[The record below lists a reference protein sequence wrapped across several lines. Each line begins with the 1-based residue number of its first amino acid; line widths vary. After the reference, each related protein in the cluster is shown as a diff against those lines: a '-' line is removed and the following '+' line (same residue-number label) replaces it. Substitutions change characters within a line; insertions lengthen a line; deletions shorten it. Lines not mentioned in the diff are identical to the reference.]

1 MFEPR
6 GGMGQGGSLGI
17 FWSNSEQRTTV
28 RSAFIERWQGHSSH
42 LYRIRES
49 GDQRDGKW
57 ICTQDGLK
65 LVEKEF
71 TAPRTPG
78 CGAPLL
84 PTYPRTHVC
93 LLKARAQGV
102 RSSEAGSEVQGE
114 EA

>member
-1 MFEPR
+1 MHLLKDGKGTVHTCTE
-6 GGMGQGGSLGI
+6 
-17 FWSNSEQRTTV
+17 SERAVT
-28 RSAFIERWQGHSSH
+28 
-42 LYRIRES
+42 
-49 GDQRDGKW
+49 RDGKW